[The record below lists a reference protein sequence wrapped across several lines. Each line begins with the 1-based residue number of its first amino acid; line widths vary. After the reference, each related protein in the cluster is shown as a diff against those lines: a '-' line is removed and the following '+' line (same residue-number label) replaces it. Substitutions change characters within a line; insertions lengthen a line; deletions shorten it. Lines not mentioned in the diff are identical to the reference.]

1 MFLDEILQ
9 KNGILDKLTSLS
21 GPSGF
26 EGEVRGFIKEQVTP
40 YVDEVFTDRMGN
52 IIVHKKGKGKK
63 VIVDAHMDEVG
74 FIITGYNDDGSLRF
88 SALGGINAKIIPS
101 KTVLIG
107 PNKIPGVIGAK
118 PIHLQGAEER
128 KKGLNYSDC
137 CIDIGARSRKQSE
150 ELIDLGEYVVFDT
163 EYDEF
168 GEGLVKGKAFDDR
181 VGCFVLMEALKENYD
196 VDLYGVFAVQEEVG
210 ERGAFISSLNL
221 KGDLGI
227 ALEGTICADMPSVPK
242 HLRATEV
249 GRGPAI
255 SIMDLTSIFD
265 VDVADDIMEV
275 GNNLNIP
282 YQRRK
287 AIAGG
292 NDAATFHGTGCGAK
306 IATISVPCRYI
317 HSSVSVASKE
327 DIKSTVKLLVEYLKT
342 L

>member
-1 MFLDEILQ
+1 MFLDETLE
-9 KNGILDKLTSLS
+9 KGGLLDKLTSLS

-26 EGEVRGFIKEQVTP
+26 EGEVRSFIMEQVKP
-40 YVDEVFTDRMGN
+40 YVDEISVDRMGN
-52 IIVHKKGKGKK
+52 IIVHKKGSGKK

-74 FIITGYNDDGSLRF
+74 FIITGFNDDGTLRF

-118 PIHLQGAEER
+118 PIHLQGPEER
-128 KKGLNYSDC
+128 EKGLNYKDC
-137 CIDIGARSRKQSE
+137 CIDIGAISRAQSE
-150 ELIDLGEYVVFDT
+150 DAVELGEYVVFDT

-181 VGCFVLMEALKENYD
+181 VGCLVLMEALKESYD

-210 ERGAFISSLNL
+210 ERGATISSLNIN
-221 KGDLGI
+221 GDLGI
-227 ALEGTICADMPSVPK
+227 ALEGTICADMPNISK

-249 GRGPAI
+249 GKGPAI

-265 VDVADDIMEV
+265 VDIADNIMEV
-275 GNNLNIP
+275 GDNLNIP

-292 NDAATFHGTGCGAK
+292 NDAATFHSTGSGAK

-327 DIKSTVKLLVEYLKT
+327 DIKNAVKLLAEYLKT